1 MDLGWID
8 VPALQDLRTV
18 NALVGRCGC
27 LVRSLDAPDLYFP
40 GVGLDGVGATSWAY
54 AHMARTIM
62 SHIRGTAQL
71 DMAPVGHKVNH
82 FDLVRHLAPRDPG
95 SYPPGRGW
103 DFYRRLAL
111 DTPDDRPYPLL

>member
-1 MDLGWID
+1 M
-8 VPALQDLRTV
+8 T
-18 NALVGRCGC
+18 GRCGC
-27 LVRSLDAPDLYFP
+27 IFRSLDAPDLYFP
-40 GVGLDGVGATSWAY
+40 GVGLDGIGAAPWAY
-54 AHMARTIM
+54 MLVARSIM
-62 SHIRGTAQL
+62 SHIRGTARL
-71 DMAPVGHKVNH
+71 DLQPVGHKVNH